1 MDKHISLAG
10 ELGYE
15 GQELRDYLKRQQ
27 DLEREERVAQRE
39 YEREKREANQKD
51 REREQKDKEREQKEK
66 DKEQKDKDLE
76 LEKMKIKAA
85 RKDKEL
91 ELEKLKLQAAQREK
105 DKEMEKEVELKKLRP
120 KWNSKRS
127 RPRPLHIP
135 GGPKRKVQILGV
147 PSSHTSTSIQ
157 IR

>member
-1 MDKHISLAG
+1 MDRHITLAR

-27 DLEREERVAQRE
+27 DLEREERVAQSK
-39 YEREKREANQKD
+39 YEREKREAD
-51 REREQKDKEREQKEK
+51 QKDKEREQKEK
-66 DKEQKDKDLE
+66 DWE
-76 LEKMKIKAA
+76 LEKLKIEATQ
-85 RKDKEL
+85 REKDKEL

-127 RPRPLHIP
+127 RRDHFTS
-135 GGPKRKVQILGV
+135 LGAQREKFK
-147 PSSHTSTSIQ
+147 S
-157 IR
+157 